1 MARQQ
6 IFLLRY
12 FQMEFLESRKSER
25 RKSIPMIHAH
35 AEAEKSIKNA
45 VEGNRISRFV
55 KGEKSKMQTSESFR
69 LSAILSFSGGLQDAY
84 TYNVRGNVFAN
95 AQTGNVVLMSQ
106 NFMMGNWNSGIQYM
120 LPLISFA
127 SGVLI
132 TEQIEYRYKSSKG
145 VHWRQIILLIEIV
158 LLCIVGLMP
167 TDINIAANMLVSFTC
182 AMQVQAFRKV
192 HGYGS
197 FTCAMQVQAFRKVHG
212 YGYASTMCIGNL
224 RSGTE
229 SLSHFLRNRDQASL
243 SKAVHFFSIILFF
256 AIGAGAGGILSNVL
270 HVKTIWVSPLLLMA
284 VTVMMIKENR

>member
-1 MARQQ
+1 M
-6 IFLLRY
+6 
-12 FQMEFLESRKSER
+12 MEEKGSYIKDRDEGESE
-25 RKSIPMIHAH
+25 
-35 AEAEKSIKNA
+35 
-45 VEGNRISRFV
+45 
-55 KGEKSKMQTSESFR
+55 MQTSESFR

-127 SGVLI
+127 TGVFI
-132 TEQIEYRYKSSKG
+132 TEQIEYRYKSSNS

-158 LLCIVGLMP
+158 LLGIVGLMP
-167 TDINIAANMLVSFTC
+167 TEMNTAANMLV
-182 AMQVQAFRKV
+182 
-192 HGYGS
+192 S

-229 SLSHFLRNRDQASL
+229 SLSQFLRNRDQASL
-243 SKAVHFFSIILFF
+243 SKALHFFGIILVF
-256 AIGAGAGGILSNVL
+256 AIGAGAGGIISNVL
-270 HVKTIWVSPLLLMA
+270 YVRTIWISLLLLAA